1 MTLQWQTEFR
11 PGVLKVVHVSACN
24 VLRTRKLVFTSRSEP
39 RFSLGLFLKVSA
51 AQPPDRPPQRSAPK
65 KRDSQAKRP
74 CPSSFRGPLGLSSSG
89 DSTRHQPARTVLLLH
104 SALCLQPATCNHSTT
119 SLRITHHHPLT
130 LLSHQYLHTPVRQR
144 KATKQHPPPP
154 HIRPRGDTTPQP

>member
-1 MTLQWQTEFR
+1 MFQRAT
-11 PGVLKVVHVSACN
+11 S
-24 VLRTRKLVFTSRSEP
+24 LRTRKPVFTSPSEP
-39 RFSLGLFLKVSA
+39 RFSLGPSLFLKVSA
-51 AQPPDRPPQRSAPK
+51 VQPPDLGPSQRE
-65 KRDSQAKRP
+65 KRDSQPKRP

-144 KATKQHPPPP
+144 KATKQHPTPP